1 MSKLWS
7 ILAVAMSMC
16 VHHAA
21 AARMVAHQHARG
33 AVLSEKQRQLRK
45 ASEAAEASMV
55 CRKSDV
61 KNTINADMSVDGVT
75 DINWDTV
82 KATAAD
88 GMKQVEADID
98 DTTRDIAT
106 LDVKI
111 AELEEQNKWQ
121 DVNVAGMNEML
132 HAACTSFQQ
141 EGNPTND
148 CSWAVEG
155 SCGWEDPALMDNFID
170 PPFDEPI
177 QKFKEAAESK
187 ITGYS
192 RLSVATF
199 RKQCAAVLSADWCAD
214 LCHEFSEV
222 VRELASSEA
231 GKVLGNTDT
240 LDGLKAERAT
250 KAQNLKNLQA
260 EKEACGL
267 AQTQLDA
274 FRAQLGKLSGN
285 YKSAKSAVGR
295 YKRSLRMN
303 EMRLK
308 RQIQILEEKKKI
320 LERAKLIF
328 AAASEQVVQRQAD
341 VDHMTAVLNDLIAQ
355 LKAQMEL
362 LRQIEKK
369 ISEIDAA
376 TETGQL
382 IKNELSRILQNAHA
396 TQIESVHKPLEK
408 LKITPD
414 STIAQDFDDA
424 EAAAA
429 PAMKTTVQA
438 VAAYCSTDDVNNA
451 LNSPLISLA
460 GDTSL
465 NHICVGQD
473 WNDMIAE
480 AQASVKGVST
490 EVVKILVMEQDN
502 VKSDIHTAV
511 PASMSLREAH
521 GEPKGLRHA
530 LAAFGGKGSFFD
542 SYINPGWTVDV
553 NDGAL
558 GTVGKMLT
566 LYQKLGEASE
576 LMKQQWKEA
585 DDHRKVLE
593 VKEQEAEDEL
603 ARLTV
608 LLEQAIKAE
617 QIAKEKMDE
626 AQKVVNENQALKDK
640 MQEATD
646 KARETLANGEKAQA
660 DVETALLKEHR
671 DRAAALLQILQ
682 EMKK

>member
-1 MSKLWS
+1 
-7 ILAVAMSMC
+7 
-16 VHHAA
+16 
-21 AARMVAHQHARG
+21 
-33 AVLSEKQRQLRK
+33 
-45 ASEAAEASMV
+45 
-55 CRKSDV
+55 
-61 KNTINADMSVDGVT
+61 
-75 DINWDTV
+75 
-82 KATAAD
+82 
-88 GMKQVEADID
+88 
-98 DTTRDIAT
+98 
-106 LDVKI
+106 
-111 AELEEQNKWQ
+111 
-121 DVNVAGMNEML
+121 
-132 HAACTSFQQ
+132 
-141 EGNPTND
+141 
-148 CSWAVEG
+148 
-155 SCGWEDPALMDNFID
+155 
-170 PPFDEPI
+170 
-177 QKFKEAAESK
+177 
-187 ITGYS
+187 
-192 RLSVATF
+192 
-199 RKQCAAVLSADWCAD
+199 
-214 LCHEFSEV
+214 
-222 VRELASSEA
+222 
-231 GKVLGNTDT
+231 
-240 LDGLKAERAT
+240 
-250 KAQNLKNLQA
+250 
-260 EKEACGL
+260 
-267 AQTQLDA
+267 
-274 FRAQLGKLSGN
+274 
-285 YKSAKSAVGR
+285 
-295 YKRSLRMN
+295 MN

-542 SYINPGWTVDV
+542 SYFNPGWTVDV